1 MNKQNNNE
9 FFDALEFMEKE
20 KGIPAEYLAEK
31 IASAIVVSVKKDY
44 GSKDVVFCDI
54 DCDKRTFDVYVRKT
68 AVEVEDPDTEMTV
81 EEATRYKRER

>member
-31 IASAIVVSVKKDY
+31 IDSAIVVSVKKEN
-44 GSKDVVFCDI
+44 GG
-54 DCDKRTFDVYVRKT
+54 
-68 AVEVEDPDTEMTV
+68 
-81 EEATRYKRER
+81 